1 MAYRV
6 LRIRN
11 GGVWDVV
18 GDPRLASAIAAAI
31 AAHLLEADP
40 HPQYAP
46 LASPALTG
54 NPTTPTAGA
63 GDADT
68 TVANTLFVATAVA
81 AAVPAG
87 VVQAYGGTVAPSGWL
102 MCDGAAVSRTTYAG
116 LFGAVAT
123 IYGAGDGSTTFNV
136 PDMRGRAVV
145 GAGAGTGLTS
155 RTLGTTFGAETHS
168 LSAAENGPHTH
179 DSYYASVNVQAG
191 ASPIN
196 QVVGP
201 PTTPIATSS
210 TGGGAAHNNVQPS
223 LALNYIIKT

>member
-87 VVQAYGGTVAPSGWL
+87 VVQAYGGTLAPAGWL

-155 RTLGTTFGAETHS
+155 RTLGTTFGAETHT
-168 LSAAENGPHTH
+168 LSTGEMPAHSHTV
-179 DSYYASVNVQAG
+179 SAGTTAG
-191 ASPIN
+191 AGANLTDSLN
-196 QVVGP
+196 TGSNAY
-201 PTTPIATSS
+201 ATNSQ
-210 TGGGAAHNNVQPS
+210 GGGAAHNNVQPS

>member
-68 TVANTLFVATAVA
+68 TIANTLFVATAVA

-102 MCDGAAVSRTTYAG
+102 MCDGSAVSRTTYAG
-116 LFGAVAT
+116 LFGAIST

-136 PDMRGRAVV
+136 PDLRGRAVV

-155 RTLGTTFGAETHS
+155 RTLGTTFGAETHT
-168 LSAAENGPHTH
+168 LSTGEMPAHSHTV
-179 DSYYASVNVQAG
+179 SAGTTAG
-191 ASPIN
+191 AGAN
-196 QVVGP
+196 
-201 PTTPIATSS
+201 PTDSLNTGGNAYATSS
-210 TGGGAAHNNVQPS
+210 QGGGAAHNNVQPS
-223 LALNYIIKT
+223 LALNYIVKT